1 MESGWEP
8 CSGSVGENGEMWL
21 RCIHDYS
28 GLLETGVPGGDSE
41 ESILGCEKVL
51 WLSWESRLCR
61 LQREGSQGC
70 CNQLAGHGAI
80 LAEPR
85 SWLVHVSC
93 QLSGEPVILSLQRH
107 GRRW

>member
-41 ESILGCEKVL
+41 ESILGCGEVL
-51 WLSWESRLCR
+51 WPSWERADCADCR
-61 LQREGSQGC
+61 ERRAVG
-70 CNQLAGHGAI
+70 
-80 LAEPR
+80 
-85 SWLVHVSC
+85 V
-93 QLSGEPVILSLQRH
+93 VISE
-107 GRRW
+107 RW